1 MQKIK
6 KHYYGFISIQNGMGP
21 AEIERKMKIIAPIHS
36 ISTRNRAFQKNIKK
50 VKNIIMA
57 SFQAKTAQE
66 RLRMWEKKNS
76 RSDTLQPDPK

>member
-1 MQKIK
+1 
-6 KHYYGFISIQNGMGP
+6 MGP

-66 RLRMWEKKNS
+66 RLRMWEKKKFS
-76 RSDTLQPDPK
+76 FWSIPTRPGIGILEK

>member
-6 KHYYGFISIQNGMGP
+6 KHYYGFILIQNGMGP

-36 ISTRNRAFQKNIKK
+36 ISTRNRAFQKNIEK

-76 RSDTLQPDPK
+76 RFDPFQPDPE